1 MYLRWFL
8 SQTDSNKKPEMKI
21 NTHQRA
27 VGRLGKEENPFL
39 GSFKKREINYLLH
52 TISLF

>member
-1 MYLRWFL
+1 MYRRWFL

-27 VGRLGKEENPFL
+27 VGRLGKGEIPFWVL
-39 GSFKKREINYLLH
+39 LKKGR
-52 TISLF
+52 